1 MKAQSQR
8 CFPAATCAPSCSFM
22 HSSSWARE
30 PDHKDAL
37 LLFWLQL
44 TSPWFLS
51 SSFWASCCLSPKSQ
65 NWSALSHSNWDWTRD
80 MCFIEGKPT
89 HCAYMIFNAIYRGT
103 HVSKYTGTCMFL
115 LFALF
120 AFSSPLIDR
129 DRFFPY
135 NYFLLCSFFFF
146 MLKWPSAN
154 AITGFRIPTCAC
166 PSFITASQGRFSSSL
181 YTAHTKVYP
190 FNITSLSSTFPFLTA
205 ACPNNHALVNSFPA
219 KTSEQIPC
227 SQDSIF
233 TNSLYL
239 LVIVHIRL
247 QVTWNKTE
255 ESIHTCT
262 GMLQILR
269 YAKSRNSSF
278 IAQGSSDH
286 EIKQYHHSLRLLCR
300 FSSSGVW
307 YMLRS
312 CSYSPPKPDLMY
324 TLSLLKNSKP
334 SLVDSTSQTSP
345 SGPVE
350 FNCIMLRPPTC

>member
-1 MKAQSQR
+1 MSFHCLIQQLPASPLSQLMKAQSQR

-51 SSFWASCCLSPKSQ
+51 SSFWASSCLSPKSQ

-135 NYFLLCSFFFF
+135 NYFLLCSFF
-146 MLKWPSAN
+146 
-154 AITGFRIPTCAC
+154 
-166 PSFITASQGRFSSSL
+166 
-181 YTAHTKVYP
+181 YVEV
-190 FNITSLSSTFPFLTA
+190 TF
-205 ACPNNHALVNSFPA
+205 C
-219 KTSEQIPC
+219 KCYYWI
-227 SQDSIF
+227 QDSYLCLPIIYHSF
-233 TNSLYL
+233 T
-239 LVIVHIRL
+239 R
-247 QVTWNKTE
+247 QVQFQPLHSPY
-255 ESIHTCT
+255 ESIS
-262 GMLQILR
+262 I
-269 YAKSRNSSF
+269 
-278 IAQGSSDH
+278 
-286 EIKQYHHSLRLLCR
+286 
-300 FSSSGVW
+300 
-307 YMLRS
+307 
-312 CSYSPPKPDLMY
+312 
-324 TLSLLKNSKP
+324 
-334 SLVDSTSQTSP
+334 
-345 SGPVE
+345 
-350 FNCIMLRPPTC
+350 